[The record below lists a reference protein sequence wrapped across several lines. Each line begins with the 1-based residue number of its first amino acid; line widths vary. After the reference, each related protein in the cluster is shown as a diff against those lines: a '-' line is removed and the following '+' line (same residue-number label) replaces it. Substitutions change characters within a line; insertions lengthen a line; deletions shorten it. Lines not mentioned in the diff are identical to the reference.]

1 MQLAHNPITKIL
13 NEKLKSFDFN
23 NLEHLMFQ
31 KERVNQFV
39 YKLGD
44 LLVDLTRQ
52 PLNQE
57 IKEELIKLARASNI
71 QQKIQN
77 MISGKK
83 INISENRSVGH
94 LGLRN
99 PDRFKSNDW
108 LKLKKFTNK
117 ILAEKKINHI
127 INIGIG
133 GSDLGPLMVNKALK
147 PFTTGLKISYASN
160 VDPSNMSDIL
170 ENCDP

>member
-23 NLEHLMFQ
+23 NLEYLMFQ
-31 KERVNQFV
+31 KERVNQFE
-39 YKLGD
+39 YRLGD
-44 LLVDLTRQ
+44 LVVDLTRQ

-71 QQKIQN
+71 QQKIKD
-77 MISGKK
+77 MISGEK

-94 LGLRN
+94 FALRN
-99 PDRFKSNDW
+99 PNRFKSNEW
-108 LKLKKFTNK
+108 LKLIKFTNK

-127 INIGIG
+127 INVGIG

-147 PFTTGLKISYASN
+147 PFTTGLTISYA
-160 VDPSNMSDIL
+160 
-170 ENCDP
+170 

>member
-23 NLEHLMFQ
+23 NLEYLMCQ
-31 KERVNQFV
+31 KERVNQFQ
-39 YKLGD
+39 YKLKD
-44 LLVDLTRQ
+44 LVVDLTRQ

-57 IKEELIKLARASNI
+57 IKNELIKLAKASNI

-94 LGLRN
+94 FDLRN
-99 PDRFKSNDW
+99 PNRFKSNEW
-108 LKLKKFTNK
+108 LKFSKFTNK
-117 ILAEKKINHI
+117 VLAEKKINHI
-127 INIGIG
+127 INVGIG

-147 PFTTGLKISYASN
+147 PFATDLKIGKVS
-160 VDPSNMSDIL
+160 
-170 ENCDP
+170 E